1 MVDEDMGHKSVIFS
15 KPEKR
20 RQLAAGAKNAFF
32 KSRLIWVI
40 WVIFADFQSISHVS
54 NQEFERMHIFG
65 EFLLI
70 SCALGIVY
78 GLREHRLHQESIDIC
93 MRRQRIRSMLPRH
106 CAKKHYAAMIDDPS
120 SATSGALNSYTPP
133 EVGWEIWTG
142 SLVAI
147 LPIVWASYEFYK
159 RIATQ
164 QQCLVCK

>member
-32 KSRLIWVI
+32 TSRLI

-54 NQEFERMHIFG
+54 NKEFEPMHIFG

-78 GLREHRLHQESIDIC
+78 GLREHRLRQESIEIC

-106 CAKKHYAAMIDDPS
+106 CAKKHYSAMIDYPS
-120 SATSGALNSYTPP
+120 SAINSALDSYTPP

-142 SLVAI
+142 SIVAI